1 MSRLFEHLRAGAL
14 AATAAAGV
22 LGFAAPAA
30 ADATVTPSIVP
41 QGTGQNILFHVTNT
55 AKSPITKVKVTLPK
69 EMPVAEVYP
78 LSVNDWAPLIDSMTL
93 DTPLTTIHGGTPVSS
108 TAAAITWVAVKGKE
122 LPPGQ
127 SADLT
132 VSLGPIP
139 TTGTEMK
146 FTIEPTYANPA
157 QGAPMPPV
165 TLELAPPSAADQQ
178 STHSGHDGGT
188 GTTSADDEAMFAAL
202 AEAAQDDGPGFWTI
216 AGWVLAGL
224 IAVAGAVVLLRG
236 RRKEE
241 AADDSSSPEADKSD
255 DELVSVGAGATGK
268 AKKSSWRYQED
279 GPSKE

>member
-1 MSRLFEHLRAGAL
+1 MSRLFKHLRAGAL

-30 ADATVTPSIVP
+30 ADTTVTPSIVP

-55 AKSPITKVKVTLPK
+55 AQSPITRVKVTLPR

-78 LSVNDWAPLIDSMTL
+78 LSVNDWAPLIDTMQL

-122 LPPGQ
+122 LPPGK

-139 TTGTEMK
+139 TTGTEMT
-146 FTIEPTYANPA
+146 FTVEPTYADPA
-157 QGAPMPPV
+157 KGAPMPPV
-165 TLELAPPSAADQQ
+165 TLELAPASAADQQ
-178 STHSGHDGGT
+178 STHSGHDGGSA
-188 GTTSADDEAMFAAL
+188 TTADDEAMFAAL

-224 IAVAGAVVLLRG
+224 IAVAGAVVFF
-236 RRKEE
+236 RRRP
-241 AADDSSSPEADKSD
+241 AAGPGSPSDETDK
-255 DELVSVGAGATGK
+255 ELVSAGAGAG
-268 AKKSSWRYQED
+268 AGKKSSWRYQED
-279 GPSKE
+279 GPEE